1 MHVCFFSE
9 IACTFFN
16 GNDMGDFKNRERF
29 SHFLG
34 FYLCLRFADVLK
46 YTLNNY
52 LEQSATYGVEM

>member
-1 MHVCFFSE
+1 MHVCSFSE
-9 IACTFFN
+9 IAWIFFD

-34 FYLCLRFADVLK
+34 FYLCLRIADVLN

-52 LEQSATYGVEM
+52 LDQSATYGVEI